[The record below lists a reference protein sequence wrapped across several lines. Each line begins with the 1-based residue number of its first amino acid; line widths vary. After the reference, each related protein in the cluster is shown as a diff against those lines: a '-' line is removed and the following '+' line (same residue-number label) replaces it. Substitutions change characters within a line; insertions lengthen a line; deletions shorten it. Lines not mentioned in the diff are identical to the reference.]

1 MCLLWR
7 NVYLNI
13 LPISFLLGIFVV
25 VVVVVV
31 AIELFEMFYAL
42 EIKSLLVI
50 LFANSFS

>member
-25 VVVVVV
+25 VVVV

-42 EIKSLLVI
+42 EIKSLLLI